1 MRLVLPNYRH
11 LDPSCRQPFS
21 YARVQ
26 QQHTP
31 EGLLCLAL
39 STFLLQDLPLFKQ
52 SFDMLRIELQYPL
65 KQFQRFREILDAQ
78 PAQAKPEGGVNILWV
93 QLESAVEGFF
103 SANEISLAQV
113 QLAKPTVDLW
123 VTAVHTKRLC

>member
-1 MRLVLPNYRH
+1 
-11 LDPSCRQPFS
+11 
-21 YARVQ
+21 
-26 QQHTP
+26 
-31 EGLLCLAL
+31 
-39 STFLLQDLPLFKQ
+39 
-52 SFDMLRIELQYPL
+52 MLRIELQYPL